1 MKGTNTMRKQIQFN
15 LDNEQFVA
23 AAAADL
29 LGLDVNYLIRQ
40 SSKGPFKYQGI
51 TVERITPVMKMTGT
65 EIARDDGKKWS
76 TIKDCAA
83 ETGLKAPSIA
93 AWIRAKQCF
102 DFDGHHYE
110 AVNYK
115 PIHRTFAGKRKRV
128 GIEVLKN
135 DNLQA
140 LNPVPTDSG
149 SPSPAVSDS
158 EIAETVNYEVNK
170 ELQKQLSVE
179 QECFTILKKLAI
191 ERIQKGVYDKA
202 SKVISALTLL
212 SE

>member
-1 MKGTNTMRKQIQFN
+1 MRKQIQFS

-29 LGLDVNYLIRQ
+29 LGLDVGYLIRQ

-51 TVERITPVMKMTGT
+51 TVERLTPLVKKPGT
-65 EIARDDGKKWS
+65 EIVRDDGKKWS

-115 PIHRTFAGKRKRV
+115 PIHHTFAGKRKRV
-128 GIEVLKN
+128 GIEVLN
-135 DNLQA
+135 TDNLQA

-158 EIAETVNYEVNK
+158 EIAETVNYEVNT
-170 ELQKQLSVE
+170 ELQKQLSIE

>member
-1 MKGTNTMRKQIQFN
+1 MRKEIQFN

-29 LGLDVNYLIRQ
+29 LGLDVGYLIRQ

-51 TVERITPVMKMTGT
+51 TVERITPLKKKLGT
-65 EIARDDGKKWS
+65 EIVRDDGVRWS
-76 TIKDCAA
+76 RIKDCAA
-83 ETGLKAPSIA
+83 DIGLKAPSIA

-115 PIHRTFAGKRKRV
+115 PIHRNFAGKRKRV
-128 GIEVLKN
+128 GIEVLN
-135 DNLQA
+135 TDNLQA
-140 LNPVPTDSG
+140 LNPIPTDSG

-158 EIAETVNYEVNK
+158 AIAETVDYEVNK
-170 ELQKQLSVE
+170 ELQQQLSTE

>member
-1 MKGTNTMRKQIQFN
+1 MRKQIQFN

-23 AAAADL
+23 TAAADL
-29 LGLDVNYLIRQ
+29 LGLDVGYLIRQ

-51 TVERITPVMKMTGT
+51 TVERITPLKKKPGT
-65 EIARDDGKKWS
+65 EIVRDDGARWS
-76 TIKDCAA
+76 RIKDCAA
-83 ETGLKAPSIA
+83 ATGLKAPSIA

-128 GIEVLKN
+128 GIEVLN
-135 DNLQA
+135 TDNLQA

-149 SPSPAVSDS
+149 SPSPAVSNS
-158 EIAETVNYEVNK
+158 EIAETVDYEVNK
-170 ELQKQLSVE
+170 TLQQQLSTE

>member
-1 MKGTNTMRKQIQFN
+1 MRKQIQFN

-29 LGLDVNYLIRQ
+29 LGLDVGYLIRQ

-51 TVERITPVMKMTGT
+51 TVERLTPLVKKPGT
-65 EIARDDGKKWS
+65 EIVRDDGKKWS

-115 PIHRTFAGKRKRV
+115 PIHHTFAGKRKRV
-128 GIEVLKN
+128 GIEVLN
-135 DNLQA
+135 TDNLQA

-170 ELQKQLSVE
+170 ELQKQLSIE

>member
-1 MKGTNTMRKQIQFN
+1 MRKQIHFS

-29 LGLDVNYLIRQ
+29 LGLDVGYLIRQ

-51 TVERITPVMKMTGT
+51 TVERLTPLVKKPGT
-65 EIARDDGKKWS
+65 EIVRDDGKKWS

-115 PIHRTFAGKRKRV
+115 PIHHTFAGKRKRV
-128 GIEVLKN
+128 GIEVLN
-135 DNLQA
+135 TDNLQA

-170 ELQKQLSVE
+170 ELQKQLSIE

>member
-1 MKGTNTMRKQIQFN
+1 MRQQIQFN

-23 AAAADL
+23 SAAADL
-29 LGLDVNYLIRQ
+29 LGLDVGYLIRQ

-51 TVERITPVMKMTGT
+51 TVERITPLKKKPGT
-65 EIARDDGKKWS
+65 EIVRDDGKRWNR
-76 TIKDCAA
+76 IKDCAA

-115 PIHRTFAGKRKRV
+115 PIHRNFISKRKRV
-128 GIEVLKN
+128 GIEVLN
-135 DNLQA
+135 TDNLQA
-140 LNPVPTDSG
+140 LNPVPTDPG
-149 SPSPAVSDS
+149 SPSPAVSNS
-158 EIAETVNYEVNK
+158 EIAETVDYEVNK
-170 ELQKQLSVE
+170 TLQQQLSTE
-179 QECFTILKKLAI
+179 QECFKILKKLAI

>member
-1 MKGTNTMRKQIQFN
+1 MRKQIQFN

-51 TVERITPVMKMTGT
+51 MVERITPVMKMAGT
-65 EIARDDGKKWS
+65 EIARDDGKRWS

-83 ETGLKAPSIA
+83 ETGLKAQSIA

-115 PIHRTFAGKRKRV
+115 PIHRNFVSKRKRV
-128 GIEVLKN
+128 GIEVLKT
-135 DNLQA
+135 DNSQA

-149 SPSPAVSDS
+149 SPSPVVSDS

-170 ELQKQLSVE
+170 ELQRQLSTE
-179 QECFTILKKLAI
+179 QECFNILKKLAI

>member
-1 MKGTNTMRKQIQFN
+1 MRQQIQFN

-29 LGLDVNYLIRQ
+29 LGLDVGYLIRQ

-51 TVERITPVMKMTGT
+51 TVERITPIKKMPGT
-65 EIARDDGKKWS
+65 EIVRDDGKRWS
-76 TIKDCAA
+76 TIKDCAVDI
-83 ETGLKAPSIA
+83 GLKAPSIG
-93 AWIRAKQCF
+93 AWIRAKQYF
-102 DFDGHHYE
+102 DFDGHRYE

-115 PIHRTFAGKRKRV
+115 PIHHNFVSKRKRI
-128 GIEVLKN
+128 GIEVLKT

-149 SPSPAVSDS
+149 SPSPEVSNS
-158 EIAETVNYEVNK
+158 EIAETVDYEVNK
-170 ELQKQLSVE
+170 TLQQQLSIE